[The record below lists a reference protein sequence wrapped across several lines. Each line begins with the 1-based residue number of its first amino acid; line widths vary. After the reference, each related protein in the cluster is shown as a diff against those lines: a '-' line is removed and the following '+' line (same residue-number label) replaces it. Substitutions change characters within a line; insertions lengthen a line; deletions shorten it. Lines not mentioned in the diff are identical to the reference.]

1 MQEEGY
7 QGFSL
12 SGRWLWKPINDNNIT
27 LQFGTGLR
35 YQRINGGEIYQDG
48 VYKTNM
54 HVAANMQTYV
64 DETTKFLS
72 CDLPWA
78 KDAFTIS
85 PEFLS
90 ERPCILLAENSS
102 GKKYGKTVMIKPCL
116 KVN

>member
-1 MQEEGY
+1 
-7 QGFSL
+7 
-12 SGRWLWKPINDNNIT
+12 
-27 LQFGTGLR
+27 
-35 YQRINGGEIYQDG
+35 
-48 VYKTNM
+48 M

-85 PEFLS
+85 PEFLFKS
-90 ERPCILLAENSS
+90 DRVFARGEFIW
-102 GKKYGKTVMIKPCL
+102 KKDGKTVMIKPYL